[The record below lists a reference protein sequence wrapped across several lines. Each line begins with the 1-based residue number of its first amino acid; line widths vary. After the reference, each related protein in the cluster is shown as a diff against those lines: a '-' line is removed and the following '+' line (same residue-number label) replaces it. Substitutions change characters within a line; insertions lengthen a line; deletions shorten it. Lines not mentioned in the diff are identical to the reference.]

1 MARYDWRPY
10 TPVAKR
16 RARALTEIAR
26 LRKSGREL
34 APIAIEGRK
43 IARTFWGSAWCD
55 NLEAYSDYA
64 NRLPRGRTYVRNGS
78 VIDLQIAGGRIE
90 ALVSGSEFYEVT
102 LGIRPLAAGKW
113 KRIRSQCA
121 GQIDSLVELLQGQV
135 SDAVMD
141 VVSRPGQGLFPTP
154 REISLSCSC
163 PDWATMCKHVAA
175 VLYGVGARLDHAP
188 ELLFALR
195 GVDPAELVADAVG
208 RAGRKRKPGRGRV
221 LAADDL
227 SAVFGVDIDTGAAAA
242 GKKRKPVRRRRTAA
256 GKKATRKKAT
266 KKKATKKRA
275 ARKKITGA
283 RNKAAGSKA
292 ATSASKKRPTKRRP
306 PPAPARRP
314 WRIPAGLHIRAR
326 HKGSELRAGV
336 PAGSGRG
343 LEPPREQSQAG
354 RDQRDGGHHA

>member
-16 RARALTEIAR
+16 RARALMEIAR

-34 APIAIEGRK
+34 APIATEDRK

-102 LGIRPLAAGKW
+102 LGIRPLAVRKW

-121 GQIDSLVELLQGQV
+121 GRIDSLVELLQGRL

-141 VVSRPGQGLFPTP
+141 VVTRPREGLFPAP

-208 RAGRKRKPGRGRV
+208 RAGTKRKPGRGRV
-221 LAADDL
+221 LAEDDL
-227 SAVFGVDIDTGAAAA
+227 SAVFGVDIDTGAAAV
-242 GKKRKPVRRRRTAA
+242 KKRRPVRRRRAA
-256 GKKATRKKAT
+256 SGKKAT
-266 KKKATKKRA
+266 KKKGAKK
-275 ARKKITGA
+275 
-283 RNKAAGSKA
+283 KAAK
-292 ATSASKKRPTKRRP
+292 TASKKRPKKRKP
-306 PPAPARRP
+306 PPAAAPMQASARLRP
-314 WRIPAGLHIRAR
+314 GSAG
-326 HKGSELRAGV
+326 
-336 PAGSGRG
+336 
-343 LEPPREQSQAG
+343 
-354 RDQRDGGHHA
+354 